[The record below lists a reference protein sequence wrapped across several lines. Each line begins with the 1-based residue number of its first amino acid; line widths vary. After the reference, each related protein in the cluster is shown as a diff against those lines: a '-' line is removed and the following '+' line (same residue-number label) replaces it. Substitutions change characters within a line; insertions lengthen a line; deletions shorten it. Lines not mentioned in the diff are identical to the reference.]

1 MSRLAK
7 PRKLPVES
15 AEQTEWLERARKL
28 SAQERLPLIERTL
41 RKLPKTPTVK
51 NVYWR
56 KTLLRLL
63 DASRLESGLV
73 SAADLQRENSPF
85 AAMNF
90 RTARISFR
98 PRVRA

>member
-7 PRKLPVES
+7 PRKLPIES
-15 AEQTEWLERARKL
+15 AAQAAWLERARKL
-28 SAQERLPLIERTL
+28 SAQDRLPLIERTL

-85 AAMNF
+85 TAMNF

-98 PRVRA
+98 PRIRA

>member
-1 MSRLAK
+1 MPRSAK
-7 PRKLPVES
+7 PRKLPAES
-15 AEQTEWLERARKL
+15 AAQTEWLERARTL
-28 SAQERLPLIERTL
+28 SAQERLPLIERAL
-41 RKLPKTPTVK
+41 HKLPKTPTAK

-73 SAADLQRENSPF
+73 TAADIQRENSPF

-90 RTARISFR
+90 RSARISFR
-98 PRVRA
+98 SRVRA

>member
-1 MSRLAK
+1 MPRSAT
-7 PRKLPVES
+7 PRKLPAES
-15 AEQTEWLERARKL
+15 AAQTEWLERARKL
-28 SAQERLPLIERTL
+28 PAMERLPLIERTL
-41 RKLPKTPTVK
+41 RELSKTPTVK

-63 DASRLESGLV
+63 DSSRLESGLV
-73 SAADLQRENSPF
+73 TAADLQRENSPF
-85 AAMNF
+85 AEMNF

>member
-1 MSRLAK
+1 MSRSAT
-7 PRKLPVES
+7 PRKLPAES
-15 AEQTEWLERARKL
+15 AAQTEWLERALTL
-28 SAQERLPLIERTL
+28 SAQERLPLIERAL

-56 KTLLRLL
+56 KTLLRML
-63 DASRLESGLV
+63 DASRLESGV
-73 SAADLQRENSPF
+73 VTPADLQRENSPF

>member
-1 MSRLAK
+1 MSRFAT
-7 PRKLPVES
+7 PRKLPAES
-15 AEQTEWLERARKL
+15 AVQAEWLARARKL
-28 SAQERLPLIERTL
+28 PAKDRLPLIERTL

>member
-1 MSRLAK
+1 MSRSST
-7 PRKLPVES
+7 PRKLPAES
-15 AEQTEWLERARKL
+15 AAQTEWLERVRKL
-28 SAQERLPLIERTL
+28 SAQDRLPLIERTL

-56 KTLLRLL
+56 KMLLRLR

-73 SAADLQRENSPF
+73 TAADLQRENSPF

-90 RTARISFR
+90 RTARISL
-98 PRVRA
+98 RVRA